1 MTLSIENAD
10 TYINENCIDVED
22 WTESDEAKK
31 QRIVNVANRKL
42 TTKYAQYTIPDAAV
56 YEYANELAI
65 AFNDTNRLN
74 MQGVSF
80 ASLPGVASFSFR
92 DGGGLDAILNK
103 RITDAVL
110 ALISEANDGVM
121 LSRRVLKWTVL

>member
-1 MTLSIENAD
+1 MAVNITDAD
-10 TYINENCIDVED
+10 TYINANCIDNED

-31 QRIVNVANRKL
+31 QRIINVANRKL
-42 TTKYAQYTIPDAAV
+42 TTKYARYTIPDEAV

-80 ASLPGVASFSFR
+80 ASIPGVASFSFR
-92 DGGGLDAILNK
+92 DVGGLDAILNK

-110 ALISEANDGVM
+110 ALISEANDGVQ
-121 LSRRVLKWTVL
+121 LKRRVTKWTVL